1 MSLADASPSRV
12 STFQRSTVSLAGGMG
27 WPGTG
32 TAQLQEGSPL
42 ARDQ

>member
-1 MSLADASPSRV
+1 MSLADASRSGV
-12 STFQRSTVSLAGGMG
+12 SAFRRSSVSLAGGMG

>member
-1 MSLADASPSRV
+1 MSLADASRGRV
-12 STFQRSTVSLAGGMG
+12 SAFQRSSASLAAGMG

>member
-1 MSLADASPSRV
+1 MSLADASRSRV
-12 STFQRSTVSLAGGMG
+12 SVFQHSGMSLAGGMG